1 MSGLMRSAGVL
12 LLILATGAA
21 AQNAQDQLKKARTLA
36 AGNKFAPALKLV
48 DKAMVEPG
56 NDLETTLELL
66 ELSGVCNA
74 GLKKA
79 APAKL
84 AFQKLLSLAPTY
96 VLNRKG
102 PAVVMQ
108 SFADAKTGAQTMNIQ
123 PTAPDMSSGKITD
136 VAVEVSADPFKLAKT
151 VLFNYRAVGGKWHT
165 RAVPV
170 VIGRVAAKV
179 DGTDKVEWYA
189 TVLGPN
195 DAEVLRI
202 RNVDSP
208 ITHTWRAPAP
218 RAPEPK
224 AADAPRRD
232 EPGPKTAAST
242 SSGDPARPPSE
253 ALTPD
258 AMREPPIE
266 VVERG
271 PRPKAWVSPLAWG
284 TVGAGIVAGGV
295 GTYFGIQSKNSRAA
309 YTRDAVG
316 DPVVGLT
323 RARALELESRSQGQA
338 TIANTLWVTAGVLVA
353 AGVLVRVLGPTEM
366 VQ

>member
-1 MSGLMRSAGVL
+1 MSGLTRSAGVL

-21 AQNAQDQLKKARTLA
+21 AQSAQDGLKKARSLA
-36 AGNKFAPALKLV
+36 ASNKFAPALKLV
-48 DKAMVEPG
+48 DKALVEPG

-84 AFQKLLSLAPTY
+84 AFQKLLSLAPSY

-102 PAVVMQ
+102 PPVVFQ
-108 SFADAKTGAQTMNIQ
+108 VFADAKASAEPLNIQ
-123 PTAPDMSSGKITD
+123 PTVPDMSSGKITD
-136 VAVEVSADPFKLAKT
+136 VAVEVTADPFKMAKT
-151 VLFNYRAVGGKWHT
+151 ILFNYRAVGGKWHT

-208 ITHTWRAPAP
+208 ITHTYRAPSVQ
-218 RAPEPK
+218 PK
-224 AADAPRRD
+224 VAEAPRR
-232 EPGPKTAAST
+232 
-242 SSGDPARPPSE
+242 GDPAVKEPSSSSPSSSSTVPPSE
-253 ALTPD
+253 RLMPD
-258 AMREPPIE
+258 PAREVPIE
-266 VVERG
+266 VIEPGRHAKSWVG
-271 PRPKAWVSPLAWG
+271 PLSWTLI
-284 TVGAGIVAGGV
+284 GAGAVAGGV
-295 GTYFGIQSKNSRAA
+295 GTYFGFQSQSARNQFGNATSG
-309 YTRDAVG
+309 TG
-316 DPVVGLT
+316 VVIGLT
-323 RARALELESRSQGQA
+323 RARALQLNSQAQSGA
-338 TIANTLWVTAGVLVA
+338 LVGNTLWVTAGVLIIT
-353 AGVLVRVLGPTEM
+353 GILVRVFGPTEAL
-366 VQ
+366 Q

>member
-12 LLILATGAA
+12 LLILATAAGA
-21 AQNAQDQLKKARTLA
+21 QTAQDQLKKARTLA
-36 AGNKFAPALKLV
+36 ATNKFAPALKLV

-56 NDLETTLELL
+56 NDLETTIELL

-84 AFQKLLSLAPTY
+84 AFQKLLSLAPSY

-102 PAVVMQ
+102 PAVVMAA
-108 SFADAKTGAQTMNIQ
+108 FADAKATAQPMNIQ
-123 PTAPDMSSGKITD
+123 PTAPDMSAGKIND

-170 VIGRVAAKV
+170 TMGRVAAKV

-195 DAEVLRI
+195 DAEILRI
-202 RNVDSP
+202 RNVDAP
-208 ITHTWRAPAP
+208 ITHTYRAPAP
-218 RAPEPK
+218 RAAPEPVKAAEPAK
-224 AADAPRRD
+224 AADAPRRAD
-232 EPGPKTAAST
+232 PTPSTAQ
-242 SSGDPARPPSE
+242 PSA

-258 AMREPPIE
+258 PVKEPPLE

-271 PRPKAWVSPLAWG
+271 PHPKGWVSPLAWT
-284 TVGAGIVAGGV
+284 TVGAGVVAGGV
-295 GTYFGIQSKNSRAA
+295 GTYFGIQSRNVRSRFATSTA
-309 YTRDAVG
+309 T

-323 RARALELESRSQGQA
+323 RARALELDSQVQSNA
-338 TIANTLWVTAGVLVA
+338 AIANTLWVTAGVLVA
-353 AGVLVRVLGPTEM
+353 TGVLIRLLGPTE
-366 VQ
+366 VTQ